1 MRILNFSPVDP
12 NMGATRTYEH
22 FYKFLG
28 AAPHRLGLVARMYSD
43 QTLLFL
49 TEALANVY
57 YTGDGKKMNRF
68 QNINNMMFEWELETN
83 FIKRVPFAAVPVDD
97 GAEGTEITMAFTE
110 NYYQKYDI
118 FVIEDSRQQCQ
129 VVSRPVRKG
138 DAYFE
143 VQVRLIDND
152 FNSVLDANACHKG
165 SLTHFISNAHPELSE
180 EGYVKYQSN
189 LEKHR
194 NYITTFRNDVT
205 FSSLYA
211 IQEEMFTTVKD
222 DKRGLEKHLILNKA
236 EKDLFDNFMYSR
248 STGLLLNKSNV
259 DANGRPTIQ
268 DPDTNRPRHYK
279 LVA

>member
-57 YTGDGKKMNRF
+57 YTGDDKKMNRF

-180 EGYVKYQSN
+180 EGWFYIALLSN
-189 LEKHR
+189 FIF
-194 NYITTFRNDVT
+194 N
-205 FSSLYA
+205 
-211 IQEEMFTTVKD
+211 
-222 DKRGLEKHLILNKA
+222 
-236 EKDLFDNFMYSR
+236 
-248 STGLLLNKSNV
+248 
-259 DANGRPTIQ
+259 
-268 DPDTNRPRHYK
+268 
-279 LVA
+279 